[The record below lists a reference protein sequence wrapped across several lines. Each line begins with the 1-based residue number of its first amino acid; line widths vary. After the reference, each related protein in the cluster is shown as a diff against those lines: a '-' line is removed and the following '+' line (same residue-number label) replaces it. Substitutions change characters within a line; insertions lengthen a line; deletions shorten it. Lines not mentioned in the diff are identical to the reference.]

1 MLALSA
7 SAVIL
12 NTYTQT
18 RAINM
23 IHGLEKQTA
32 NEKASEYD
40 YYVNGLNVTHYITND
55 LPLPDGLSLRFFE
68 LKKVK
73 R

>member
-1 MLALSA
+1 
-7 SAVIL
+7 
-12 NTYTQT
+12 
-18 RAINM
+18 M
-23 IHGLEKQTA
+23 IHGLDKQTA
-32 NEKASEYD
+32 KEKASKYD
-40 YYVNGLNVTHYITND
+40 YYVNGLNVTHYIVNG